1 MKIWFWR
8 WTVSV
13 VSYRSDALLQGD
25 DLGVASQL
33 DLFTGE
39 GIKFLADEFHG
50 QAAISVVRVK
60 TISVTK
66 RRKDSFSTNCL

>member
-1 MKIWFWR
+1 M
-8 WTVSV
+8 

-50 QAAISVVRVK
+50 QAASRQVSRRFRVAREAAQ
-60 TISVTK
+60 S
-66 RRKDSFSTNCL
+66 